1 MGKAF
6 LFNCPTCKY
15 ETCCSLQEDRG
26 FIEQK
31 KPMIC
36 LNCKTLENRIIGR
49 FESKNGGVYNE
60 ITPSCDGCGTTNNL
74 IDWTDNQCPKCF
86 DKLKQNPDGIMMWD

>member
-15 ETCCSLQEDRG
+15 ETCCSLKEDRG
-26 FIEQK
+26 FTLKK

-36 LNCKTLENRIIGR
+36 LNCKTLKNRTIGR
-49 FESKNGGVYNE
+49 FESKNSGVYEE
-60 ITPSCDGCGTTNNL
+60 ITPTCDECGTTNNL
-74 IDWTDNQCPKCF
+74 INWTDGKCPKCRE
-86 DKLKQNPDGIMMWD
+86 KLLQNPDGIIMWD